1 MNTHAVTKLL
11 QVLVEEDEFSEIRRA
26 ARRRRMS
33 VADWVRSA
41 LRQAR
46 EADGGR
52 PAAAKLRALRA
63 GAKDDYP
70 TGSIEEMLAEIE
82 RGYRGQKPS

>member
-1 MNTHAVTKLL
+1 M
-11 QVLVEEDEFSEIRRA
+11 EEDELADIRRT

-33 VADWVRSA
+33 VAEWVRSA

-46 EADGGR
+46 DADAGR

-63 GAKDDYP
+63 GLKHEFP
-70 TGSIEEMLAEIE
+70 TGSIDEMLEEIE
-82 RGYRGQKPS
+82 RGYQATPGSR